1 MFLSWIV
8 FPLVALVACLGL
20 GLLVDWLSG
29 RVLAP
34 VLVLPVGGAALVC
47 LTQLTTISSATAPS
61 TVWVVVAASVAGLV
75 LGRTRVVEL
84 REAKWAGAAAL
95 VVFLVVSMPVLATGS
110 PSFAGYTVLGDTAL
124 HLAGAQEMPERAR
137 DASSLP
143 PSAYAFAFQSY
154 YDDNA
159 YPAGGAT
166 ALGALAR
173 LVPTDLAWLFQPFL
187 SVMLVLLT
195 LAIAGLAQP
204 VLGSAR
210 KAALVAV
217 VAAQPALLVAFV
229 MQGSIKEVVVSVM
242 LATLAA
248 TIPAAAAAGAEWRAA
263 VPVTV
268 AAAAAV
274 GALGPSA
281 VLWAGPLVLGFLVL
295 AALAGRSSRELAG
308 PTAIVVLVGA
318 VLASQS
324 LVLLSTATS
333 VATSVATAGEAG
345 NLLRALAL
353 DQSLG
358 VWLTGD
364 FRTPPT
370 GTLLIAT
377 RIGEVAVLIAAG
389 FGVAWCIGRRAWVPL
404 LYGATMVLGAI
415 FVLARGSLWADAKA
429 LVIVSPAILTIAML
443 GITGH
448 LDRHRA
454 VALTG
459 AAAVLLGVLA
469 SNVLIY
475 RSSSIAPQ
483 DRLAELAELGDELA
497 GEGPV
502 LVSEFEEFGPYFLR
516 EARPER
522 GPLVVTS
529 PGDTDRTQRAAA
541 ADLDGMTP
549 ENLAGYPVLI
559 TRRGPIGSRPSSLYE
574 RAGGTEHYDVWRRTG
589 DPASLLGRIPLGDGP
604 RSPSSVMSCDQAR
617 EVARNARQSGGRI
630 VVAEAPQALTVNPA
644 RDDRPSGWRRDRDD
658 PVLTLPAGG
667 GSASASLQVPAA
679 GRYGVWL
686 EGSIGRATAVEIDGE
701 TVGVLRNRLAGRRV
715 AEQVGEVE
723 LAAGPHTVTVE
734 RRGAGL
740 APGSGGLFRPL
751 GLVYRVGESPAVS
764 VRAVAAADWRELCAR
779 PLDWVEVVA

>member
-34 VLVLPVGGAALVC
+34 VLVLPVGGAALVGV
-47 LTQLTTISSATAPS
+47 TQVTTISAATAPL
-61 TVWVVVAASVAGLV
+61 TVWVVVVAAVAGLV
-75 LGRTRVVEL
+75 VGRTRLTAL
-84 REAKWAGAAAL
+84 REVKWAAAAAL
-95 VVFLVVSMPVLATGS
+95 VVFLVASMPVLATGS

-137 DASSLP
+137 DASDLP
-143 PSAYAFAFQSY
+143 PSAYTNAFQTY

-166 ALGALAR
+166 AFGALAR
-173 LVPTDLAWLFQPFL
+173 LVPTDLAWVFQPFL

-229 MQGSIKEVVVSVM
+229 MQGSIKEIVVSAM

-248 TIPAAAAAGAEWRAA
+248 TIPAAAASGAGWRAA
-263 VPVTV
+263 IPMAV

-274 GALGPSA
+274 GALGPAA
-281 VLWAGPLVLGFLVL
+281 VLWVAPLVLGGLGL
-295 AALAGRSSRELAG
+295 AALAGWSARELAG
-308 PTAIVVLVGA
+308 PVAIVVLVG
-318 VLASQS
+318 VILASQTL
-324 LVLLSTATS
+324 LVLSTATT

-345 NLLRALAL
+345 NLLRALPL

-370 GTLLIAT
+370 GALLVAT

-454 VALTG
+454 LALTG

-469 SNVLIY
+469 SNVLTY
-475 RSSSIAPQ
+475 RSASVAPQ

-497 GEGPV
+497 GQGPV

-522 GPLVVTS
+522 GPLVVAS
-529 PGDTDRTQRAAA
+529 PGDTPRTKRAAA
-541 ADLDGMTP
+541 ADLDGMTSA
-549 ENLAGYPVLI
+549 NTAGYPVLI
-559 TRRGPIGSRPSSLYE
+559 TRRGPIGSRPSSIYE
-574 RAGGTEHYDVWRRTG
+574 RTGGTKHYDVWKRTG
-589 DPASLLGRIPLGDGP
+589 DPASVLGRIPLGDGP
-604 RSPSSVMSCDQAR
+604 RSPSSVMSCDQAL
-617 EVARNARQSGGRI
+617 EVARAARQSGGRI
-630 VVAEAPQALTVNPA
+630 VAAEAPPTLTVNPA
-644 RDDRPSGWRRDRDD
+644 RDDMPAGWRRDRDD

-667 GSASASLQVPAA
+667 GSASAPLTVPEA
-679 GRYGVWL
+679 GRYAVWL
-686 EGSIGRATAVEIDGE
+686 EGSIGRVTAVEIDGE
-701 TVGVLRNRLAGRRV
+701 TVGVLRNRLAARRV
-715 AEQVGEVE
+715 SEQVGDVE
-723 LAAGPHTVTVE
+723 LTGGPHTVMVA
-734 RRGAGL
+734 RRGAGV

-751 GLVYRVGESPAVS
+751 GLVYLVGESPERVRTVAVD
-764 VRAVAAADWRELCAR
+764 DWRELCAR